1 MTKIALI
8 SLVFLFSISIAL
20 AGDISQFVFTTTP
33 QTIKPNTISEK
44 LTIQAQDA
52 AGNSFNIPQT
62 GCIQL
67 KTTSSAGEFSSSNT
81 SWNPVS
87 VLTMNKNTANRSFY
101 CKDSSIGNYVLTAN
115 IALRPET
122 ETRACTSWPVEE
134 WNIQWT
140 ATQNIIISE
149 QQSQQQTSSS
159 TSSSSQSQSQQS
171 SEAWPVEPQIFANA
185 GEDKIA
191 VVGADVY
198 FKGQALGLQKEPL
211 ENTRYL
217 WNFGDGASAEG
228 QNVKHFYRYPG
239 EYIVVLDVSSGK
251 YSTSDRALVKII
263 PNQIIISE
271 ANKDFIK
278 LFNGANI
285 VLDISGWYLR
295 IENKTFKLPASTL
308 IKANSNLI
316 IPSSN
321 SGLEAGTSDTV
332 DLLYPNGSKAFSWQ
346 KPAGIKDTIS
356 DKESEPTTIVSSKET
371 IPEIISTSSTQTAS
385 VITVEKKDFWTP
397 KKWLGL
403 AVFAAVFSIIGF
415 LFIRHKYEKI

>member
-1 MTKIALI
+1 MIKFFLI
-8 SLVFLFSISIAL
+8 PFIFLFSINIAL
-20 AGDISQFVFTTTP
+20 ASDISQFVFTTTQ

-52 AGNSFNIPQT
+52 SGNSFNLPQT
-62 GCIQL
+62 GCLQL
-67 KTTSSAGEFSSSNT
+67 KTTSATGEFSSSNT
-81 SWNPVS
+81 SWNPVNI
-87 VLTMNKNTANRSFY
+87 LIMNKGTANRSFY
-101 CKDSSIGNYVLTAN
+101 YKDSTVRNYVLTIN
-115 IALRPET
+115 IALRPES
-122 ETRACTSWPVEE
+122 ETKTCADWQNWPAGE

-140 ATQNIIISE
+140 TTQNIIISE
-149 QQSQQQTSSS
+149 QQSQPQTS
-159 TSSSSQSQSQQS
+159 SSSSQSQSQQS
-171 SEAWPVEPQIFANA
+171 SEAWPTEPQIYANA
-185 GEDKIA
+185 GEDKTA

-198 FKGQALGLQKEPL
+198 FSGQALGLQKEPL
-211 ENTRYL
+211 ENARYL
-217 WNFGDGASAEG
+217 WNFGDGASSEG

-285 VLDISGWYLR
+285 VLDISDWYLR
-295 IENKTFKLPASTL
+295 VGDKTFKLPASTL

-321 SGLEAGTSDTV
+321 SGLEAGISDTV

-346 KPAGIKDTIS
+346 KPAGIKNTIS
-356 DKESEPTTIVSSKET
+356 EKESEPTSIVSSKET
-371 IPEIISTSSTQTAS
+371 IPEVISTSTAQTAN
-385 VITVEKKDFWTP
+385 VITASQDNSWSL
-397 KKWLGL
+397 KKWLIIILGIGII
-403 AVFAAVFSIIGF
+403 AAAGF
-415 LFIRHKYEKI
+415 ILIRRQGSF

>member
-1 MTKIALI
+1 
-8 SLVFLFSISIAL
+8 L
-20 AGDISQFVFTTTP
+20 ASDISQFVFTTTQ

-52 AGNSFNIPQT
+52 SGNSFNLPQT
-62 GCIQL
+62 GCLQL
-67 KTTSSAGEFSSSNT
+67 KTTSATGEFSSSNT
-81 SWNPVS
+81 SWNPVNI
-87 VLTMNKNTANRSFY
+87 LIMNKGTANRSFY
-101 CKDSSIGNYVLTAN
+101 YKDSTVRNYVLTIN
-115 IALRPET
+115 IALRPES
-122 ETRACTSWPVEE
+122 ETKTCADWQNWPAGE

-140 ATQNIIISE
+140 TTQNIIISE
-149 QQSQQQTSSS
+149 QQSQPQTS
-159 TSSSSQSQSQQS
+159 SSSSQSQSQQS
-171 SEAWPVEPQIFANA
+171 SEAWPTEPQIYANA
-185 GEDKIA
+185 GEDKTA

-198 FKGQALGLQKEPL
+198 FSGQALGLQKEPL
-211 ENTRYL
+211 ENARYL
-217 WNFGDGASAEG
+217 WNFGDGASSEG

-285 VLDISGWYLR
+285 VLDISDWYLR
-295 IENKTFKLPASTL
+295 VGDKTFKLPASTL

-321 SGLEAGTSDTV
+321 SGLEAGISDTV

-346 KPAGIKDTIS
+346 KPAGIKNTIS
-356 DKESEPTTIVSSKET
+356 EKESEPTSIVSSKET
-371 IPEIISTSSTQTAS
+371 IPEVISTSTAQTAN
-385 VITVEKKDFWTP
+385 VITASQDNSWSL
-397 KKWLGL
+397 KKWLIIILGIGII
-403 AVFAAVFSIIGF
+403 AAAGF
-415 LFIRHKYEKI
+415 ILIRRQGSF